1 MASVDQTFVGKLA
14 TNVQESDGTVTP
26 FSLIT
31 EFGGIKLKIE
41 EEQFIRALHKLSG
54 RILVVSGQV
63 KDNSSR
69 DNSFQDDINLDARNT
84 SHLTYAY
91 MPLLD
96 TAVPT
101 YPVDGSFGPFEG
113 VELEK
118 NLELNVNQY
127 TVLVKEVVLEGVVR
141 SEWADGNENYFIKI
155 ASGEDEKLTL
165 IQDDQYEFFEKYH
178 DKKVAVVINKVLID
192 KKIHLIVSQIRLK

>member
-1 MASVDQTFVGKLA
+1 
-14 TNVQESDGTVTP
+14 
-26 FSLIT
+26 
-31 EFGGIKLKIE
+31 
-41 EEQFIRALHKLSG
+41 
-54 RILVVSGQV
+54 
-63 KDNSSR
+63 
-69 DNSFQDDINLDARNT
+69 
-84 SHLTYAY
+84 

-101 YPVDGSFGPFEG
+101 YPVDGNFGPFEG

-165 IQDDQYEFFEKYH
+165 IQDDSMSFFEKYH